1 MTTPTRYAHMR
12 SFLQSRREFLGSSL
26 AALGAAAVLDPR
38 SLLAAPVRTA
48 APKKILI
55 LGGTGFV
62 GPHNVRTAL
71 ARGHQITIFNRG
83 RTAPGMF
90 GKDVEELAG
99 DRATDLSALKG
110 RKWDAVIDESAS
122 MASAPD
128 WVKASAELLRD
139 NTEQYLFISTRSV
152 YFDTSRVPMTADAP
166 VLTLENTPI
175 AAGRP
180 LSYGHAK
187 AYAEKALHAAM
198 PGRATV
204 VRPGL
209 IIGPE
214 DDTDRFTYWPV
225 RSARGGEMLVPGD
238 GTDHVQIIDVR
249 DLVEFCVTLCENKTF
264 GVFNAVGPQGGQPFK
279 EFVERIAKGV
289 GSNPTYVWVD
299 AEFLRANGANPYG
312 RELPVFQ
319 VMKGRTAGFAR
330 FDVTPE
336 IKAGLKFRP
345 MEVTARE
352 TLAWW
357 KTLPAER
364 QAKPLTGFTPE
375 RERALL
381 ELWKARKP

>member
-1 MTTPTRYAHMR
+1 MT
-12 SFLQSRREFLGSSL
+12 SRREFIGTSL
-26 AALGAAAVLDPR
+26 ATLGAASVLNPTA
-38 SLLAAPVRTA
+38 LFAAR

-62 GPHNVRTAL
+62 GPHQVRHAL
-71 ARGHQITIFNRG
+71 ARGHQVTIFNRG
-83 RTAPGMF
+83 RSAPGMF

-99 DRATDLSALKG
+99 DRATNLDALKG

-122 MASAPD
+122 QSTAPE
-128 WVKASAELLRD
+128 WVKLSANLLKD
-139 NTEQYLFISTRSV
+139 STDQYLFISTRSV
-152 YFDTSRVPMTADAP
+152 YLDTSRVPMTADAP
-166 VLTLENTPI
+166 VLTRENSPI
-175 AAGRP
+175 AEGRP

-187 AYAEKALHAAM
+187 AYAEKELHAIM
-198 PGRATV
+198 PGKATV

-225 RSARGGEMLVPGD
+225 RIARGGEVLVPGD

-249 DLVEFCVTLCENKTF
+249 DLVEFNIKLVEDGTF
-264 GVFNAVGPQGGQPFK
+264 GVFNAVGPNMGQPFK
-279 EFVERIAKGV
+279 QFVERIKQGV
-289 GSNPTYVWVD
+289 GGNASFTWVD

-312 RELPVFQ
+312 RELPVYQ

-330 FDVTPE
+330 FDLAPE
-336 IKAGLKFRP
+336 LKAGIKFRP
-345 MEVTARE
+345 TEVTARE

-364 QAKPLTGFTPE
+364 QAAIKTGFTPE
-375 RERALL
+375 REKTLL
-381 ELWKARKP
+381 DLWKARKP